1 MKHVLIT
8 SYKII
13 FFLIKLVYFDWLSL
27 KKNILVILSHGNAVI
42 CVVAN
47 YWLIEQITW
56 KNVWPHWSS

>member
-1 MKHVLIT
+1 MKHVLI
-8 SYKII
+8 
-13 FFLIKLVYFDWLSL
+13 LIKLVYFDWLSL